1 MKPTLYCY
9 FQVGSDRGARRER
22 LRALQEELAAAGW
35 PGQLLRRCDDADTWM
50 EVYPDIDDRGAFLA
64 AWQAARRQHGLDDI
78 AAHQEWFQPL

>member
-9 FQVGSDRGARRER
+9 FKVGADRGALLEQ
-22 LRALQEELAAAGW
+22 LRALHAELAAAGW

-50 EVYPDIDDRGAFLA
+50 EVYPDIDDRDAFLA
-64 AWQAARRQHGLDDI
+64 AWLAARRRHRLESL